1 MAKQNPVN
9 SIRDNEIHNKCA
21 SFSKSVENIHNISEN
36 TSRKQIKANRTN
48 LTIMVS
54 RSLRSLFVFSKILNV
69 FAYL

>member
-1 MAKQNPVN
+1 MPKQNPVN

-36 TSRKQIKANRTN
+36 KSRKQIKAKRIY
-48 LTIMVS
+48 LTTMVS
-54 RSLRSLFVFSKILNV
+54 RSLRALFVFSKISNV